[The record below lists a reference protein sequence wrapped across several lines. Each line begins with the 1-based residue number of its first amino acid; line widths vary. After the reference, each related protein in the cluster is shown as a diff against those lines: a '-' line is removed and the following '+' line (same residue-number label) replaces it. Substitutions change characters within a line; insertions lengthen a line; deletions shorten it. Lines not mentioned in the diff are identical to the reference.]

1 MKIKKGDWFK
11 CIKDYRMD
19 YGDLAFKEGCYYHSI
34 KDGELVSLVDK
45 EHRMDLYGEEE
56 RESFIK
62 VNRVSIYGESPLV
75 ATNPFMVTSMNL
87 GYTPIPEYKWEPKEM
102 ELIEADVFGND
113 NFQQAKFL
121 GISPKY
127 KDWPYEVI
135 VWQYGEKVIKRAKS
149 IKQIK

>member
-1 MKIKKGDWFK
+1 MSQW
-11 CIKDYRMD
+11 
-19 YGDLAFKEGCYYHSI
+19 A
-34 KDGELVSLVDK
+34 
-45 EHRMDLYGEEE
+45 
-56 RESFIK
+56 
-62 VNRVSIYGESPLV
+62 
-75 ATNPFMVTSMNL
+75 
-87 GYTPIPEYKWEPKEM
+87 PKEM

-135 VWQYGEKVIKRAKS
+135 VWQYGEKVIKRAKK